1 MAAEPVELVNK
12 RYEEAFDLIKYVF
25 KVDQLYEDQI
35 RLINAFLDGKNIFL
49 ARQQVMESPSCI
61 NRFRGFLM

>member
-1 MAAEPVELVNK
+1 MPIPNMAAEAVELVNK

-35 RLINAFLDGKNIFL
+35 RLIKAFLNGKNIFL
-49 ARQQVMESPSCI
+49 ARQQV
-61 NRFRGFLM
+61 